1 MNALYEVSSLIALVM
16 NKPNIFSQVIGILSK
31 GTTIDVISI
40 SGGYA
45 YFKYNNTDAYI
56 RKNNLKII
64 NDQPIEIKGSIII
77 KYLDINTQNEVYASE
92 TINNLTLGTYKY
104 DAKSIYGY
112 KIESSSS
119 QSVTLTE
126 SNPNQTITFYYSK
139 ILGTVTINYIDE
151 NTNASIYQSTVIEN
165 LTLGTYTY
173 GSISISGYNLND
185 SATKSV
191 TLTEASPNTTIN
203 FKYSEILG
211 SVVIKYINNSSS
223 SNLLPQETFTNLKL
237 GTYTYNSKNISG
249 YSLVSISTQTV
260 TLTDTTPNAEVI
272 FKYNELLGSVTIKY
286 IDSSSSKELESS
298 TVISNLPLGTYSYT
312 AKSFEGYN
320 LNDESTKSVTLSD
333 TNLNAVITFSY
344 SKILGS
350 VTIKY
355 IDKSSLVELSPSKVI
370 DKLELGS
377 YSYNSISIDGYNVS
391 GDTTKTVTLT
401 STNPNQVINFSY
413 SKILGEVTIRYVE
426 EGTDIDISEKTI
438 YENLELGTYKYSA
451 KSIDGYNADML
462 EQSVTLTDTTPKATI
477 VFSYSEILG
486 NITIKYLA
494 SSSLAEIAP
503 STTISNIVLGDY
515 TYDAISIDG
524 YEIIGDSSISIT
536 LTSAEPNR
544 TISFKY
550 NKIEVEIFDPSNAYK
565 VPYISTYYFKTKP
578 TIYED
583 ILIPFYATDYDQSE
597 YLYDKEVKLDIFYQI
612 DEKPEKVITV
622 SAGDNTVNLGKLS
635 KGEHYFSLQALDNS
649 TGLKSHRLYNE
660 VLVIDDSYII
670 TKEQTYTVTDD
681 DLSKYS
687 ITKVD
692 TSDETKMTNNRL
704 GLTKLFSDLQS
715 QGYKK
720 CILPNKGY
728 FRTKKAEG
736 NDLVVRTGAIQI
748 PSNFTVDMN
757 ESTFKLNTNT
767 ADIGNNTSVCD
778 LLVRM
783 TNCYDSHLINGILE
797 GDRAERKALGLETGY
812 KGEAISTF
820 QFLGGK
826 YSSIE
831 NLKIKQTTGHT
842 VMSAGG
848 ISGGG
853 TLIPNTSFEKILIY
867 EGKIINNTLWLTSQF
882 IDLNKFNMNYITVG
896 RYLGYRGVRGSSLIV
911 YYNFYDENY
920 NFIKMIVGYQ
930 YRKTR
935 IPTTAKY
942 IRVSFYGDLSTDTNV
957 SIFYFELGT
966 NLEIRNINF
975 EDTRTCAIATTSS
988 SGLLIDNVSFTRCGY
1003 SITPAPVDFEDGW
1016 QDCQDVY
1023 FMNSKRIGDR
1033 VGTADII
1040 DNAGYNHVYENN
1052 NNLGYT
1058 IRYSVVGLVIRNNTN
1073 MLTSSWQRGYETGSK
1088 FGRVENNI
1096 INGVFNSSTDDNDT
1110 REIVTS
1116 LIKSSTINCNG
1127 LLGAS
1132 TKTFSYK
1139 NCVIY
1144 KFNGSRIK
1152 AINSSIHPSPYLGYD
1167 FIFENCNFYNFD
1179 NINSSIK
1186 FSFNALN
1193 VTRKFIN
1200 CTFNSPSELASH
1212 NNFNSGIFTNCI
1224 FEKSLSITP
1233 NQANTLGDLQFNN
1246 CTFKD
1251 NIVIK
1256 ITNSNCYIQFTN
1268 CIFEGNKTFS
1278 NYGESNS
1285 IFK

>member
-462 EQSVTLTDTTPKATI
+462 
-477 VFSYSEILG
+477 
-486 NITIKYLA
+486 
-494 SSSLAEIAP
+494 
-503 STTISNIVLGDY
+503 
-515 TYDAISIDG
+515 
-524 YEIIGDSSISIT
+524 
-536 LTSAEPNR
+536 
-544 TISFKY
+544 
-550 NKIEVEIFDPSNAYK
+550 
-565 VPYISTYYFKTKP
+565 
-578 TIYED
+578 
-583 ILIPFYATDYDQSE
+583 
-597 YLYDKEVKLDIFYQI
+597 
-612 DEKPEKVITV
+612 
-622 SAGDNTVNLGKLS
+622 
-635 KGEHYFSLQALDNS
+635 
-649 TGLKSHRLYNE
+649 
-660 VLVIDDSYII
+660 
-670 TKEQTYTVTDD
+670 
-681 DLSKYS
+681 
-687 ITKVD
+687 
-692 TSDETKMTNNRL
+692 
-704 GLTKLFSDLQS
+704 
-715 QGYKK
+715 
-720 CILPNKGY
+720 
-728 FRTKKAEG
+728 
-736 NDLVVRTGAIQI
+736 
-748 PSNFTVDMN
+748 
-757 ESTFKLNTNT
+757 
-767 ADIGNNTSVCD
+767 
-778 LLVRM
+778 
-783 TNCYDSHLINGILE
+783 
-797 GDRAERKALGLETGY
+797 
-812 KGEAISTF
+812 
-820 QFLGGK
+820 
-826 YSSIE
+826 
-831 NLKIKQTTGHT
+831 
-842 VMSAGG
+842 
-848 ISGGG
+848 
-853 TLIPNTSFEKILIY
+853 
-867 EGKIINNTLWLTSQF
+867 
-882 IDLNKFNMNYITVG
+882 
-896 RYLGYRGVRGSSLIV
+896 
-911 YYNFYDENY
+911 
-920 NFIKMIVGYQ
+920 
-930 YRKTR
+930 
-935 IPTTAKY
+935 
-942 IRVSFYGDLSTDTNV
+942 
-957 SIFYFELGT
+957 
-966 NLEIRNINF
+966 
-975 EDTRTCAIATTSS
+975 
-988 SGLLIDNVSFTRCGY
+988 
-1003 SITPAPVDFEDGW
+1003 
-1016 QDCQDVY
+1016 
-1023 FMNSKRIGDR
+1023 
-1033 VGTADII
+1033 
-1040 DNAGYNHVYENN
+1040 
-1052 NNLGYT
+1052 
-1058 IRYSVVGLVIRNNTN
+1058 
-1073 MLTSSWQRGYETGSK
+1073 
-1088 FGRVENNI
+1088 
-1096 INGVFNSSTDDNDT
+1096 
-1110 REIVTS
+1110 
-1116 LIKSSTINCNG
+1116 
-1127 LLGAS
+1127 
-1132 TKTFSYK
+1132 
-1139 NCVIY
+1139 
-1144 KFNGSRIK
+1144 
-1152 AINSSIHPSPYLGYD
+1152 
-1167 FIFENCNFYNFD
+1167 
-1179 NINSSIK
+1179 
-1186 FSFNALN
+1186 
-1193 VTRKFIN
+1193 
-1200 CTFNSPSELASH
+1200 
-1212 NNFNSGIFTNCI
+1212 
-1224 FEKSLSITP
+1224 
-1233 NQANTLGDLQFNN
+1233 
-1246 CTFKD
+1246 
-1251 NIVIK
+1251 
-1256 ITNSNCYIQFTN
+1256 
-1268 CIFEGNKTFS
+1268 
-1278 NYGESNS
+1278 
-1285 IFK
+1285 